1 LNFFS
6 FSLAFGEFWLEKR
19 YLSGTNP
26 LPLKRGRNLAQLFSG
41 TKQQARKN
49 KDNQQATQ
57 QQATS

>member
-1 LNFFS
+1 
-6 FSLAFGEFWLEKR
+6 LAFGEFWLEKR

-49 KDNQQATQ
+49 KDKINKQHSNKQQAE
-57 QQATS
+57 S